1 MWKVWHQHK
10 VLRMW
15 FNPRRLISIFLT
27 LNVAK
32 LLILGSFSFGVKLHA
47 PVLKPPKLILYPSL
61 RFRLHWQRG
70 FWRFLC
76 GMTTFIFRLLRHIE
90 MESEFAVCTNMVTN
104 AAAALGGRR
113 VKSKVVPLSVGKCVN
128 GSTHLSSAHAILLPA
143 AQIWA
148 FNVMSLRV
156 INCHPYM

>member
-1 MWKVWHQHK
+1 
-10 VLRMW
+10 
-15 FNPRRLISIFLT
+15 
-27 LNVAK
+27 
-32 LLILGSFSFGVKLHA
+32 
-47 PVLKPPKLILYPSL
+47 
-61 RFRLHWQRG
+61 
-70 FWRFLC
+70 
-76 GMTTFIFRLLRHIE
+76 

-128 GSTHLSSAHAILLPA
+128 GSTHLSSAHAILMPA

-156 INCHPYM
+156 INCHPYVIISLGAWKNTFLSQHCAKRIGKSFDIFHIGSFSLVKQYAPIKKQI